1 MSISSQQR
9 NLIMCATCIREH
21 GQFRSMMHDAWIF
34 ILFLG
39 IINDHPHTDRSDLLV
54 AEQAEEAAVVVVG
67 ERRSLPPPRHRRVAT
82 SSNHPSPFR
91 SRRTSPRSLRP
102 PRSLR
107 SQGSPPS
114 RPSLLK
120 LEGIAAVPPV
130 TWKQTWGGRRG
141 CSAASSSGGRRRG
154 EAAHEGAGGGPDL
167 LLHLIL
173 ERKLSLNNL
182 WKKIKPA
189 T

>member
-1 MSISSQQR
+1 MIIHTRIDRTCLSRSKLRKPQLSSWVS
-9 NLIMCATCIREH
+9 
-21 GQFRSMMHDAWIF
+21 G
-34 ILFLG
+34 G
-39 IINDHPHTDRSDLLV
+39 
-54 AEQAEEAAVVVVG
+54 
-67 ERRSLPPPRHRRVAT
+67 RSLLPAHRRVAT

-154 EAAHEGAGGGPDL
+154 EAGHEGAGGGPDL